1 MLFASS
7 APSPYDLSFQLFGI
21 PVRITPFFWVVAL
34 FLASQYPLD
43 GAVVF
48 VAAVLVSIVVHEL
61 GHAFVQRAF
70 GGRPSITLYAFGGL
84 ASAPGV
90 HDGWWRQVL
99 ISLAGPFAGFFLAG
113 MVWAALEF
121 VGPPN
126 ARLGAFFLNAL
137 LLINIAWGVINLA
150 PIWPLDGGRVARE
163 LFTVL
168 MPPATGIRVS
178 LWVSM
183 LCAALVG
190 VVLFVITRSLWNAA
204 LFGMLAYQSY
214 ETLQQYRAS
223 RGGW

>member
-7 APSPYDLSFQLFGI
+7 APSPYDLNFQLFGF
-21 PVRITPFFWVVAL
+21 PVRITPFFWGMAL
-34 FLASQYPLD
+34 LLGCNYPLE
-43 GAVVF
+43 GALVF
-48 VAAVLVSIVVHEL
+48 VAAVLVSVLVHEL

-90 HDGWWRQVL
+90 RDGWWRQVL
-99 ISLAGPFAGFFLAG
+99 VSLAGPIAGFFLAG
-113 MVWAALEF
+113 VVWLLLARF
-121 VGPPN
+121 GTPN
-126 ARLGAFFLNAL
+126 APLGAFFLDAL

-163 LFTVL
+163 LLTVL

-183 LCAALVG
+183 LCAAAVG
-190 VVLFVITRSLWNAA
+190 GVLFYFTRSLWNAA